1 MARRQA
7 VRGGDG
13 DYPSIARRQA
23 ARTSVET
30 QAGEKLVRGGGGG
43 GGARGWPGRC
53 PHSRRPQS
61 QEMDGMRR
69 CIQKGQGYVR
79 YFTLACINVASERV
93 RAWGAAD
100 GRRVCIVV

>member
-43 GGARGWPGRC
+43 GGGALGAGQAGALTPGALSLRKWMACADVYKKARAMYG
-53 PHSRRPQS
+53 
-61 QEMDGMRR
+61 
-69 CIQKGQGYVR
+69 
-79 YFTLACINVASERV
+79 TLP
-93 RAWGAAD
+93 
-100 GRRVCIVV
+100 

>member
-30 QAGEKLVRGGGGG
+30 QAGEKLVRGGGAL
-43 GGARGWPGRC
+43 GAGQAGALTPGALSLRKWMAC
-53 PHSRRPQS
+53 ADVYKKARA
-61 QEMDGMRR
+61 MYG
-69 CIQKGQGYVR
+69 
-79 YFTLACINVASERV
+79 TLP
-93 RAWGAAD
+93 
-100 GRRVCIVV
+100 